1 MGHATARTH
10 IIYMWADV
18 FDSTLEL
25 KIKNL
30 DTSAEIEDQC
40 TCHVT
45 SLLVLTASDD
55 VDRGNLTL

>member
-1 MGHATARTH
+1 
-10 IIYMWADV
+10 MWADV